1 MYASEANDKRMSEQA
16 LNKQAFAEVEKQL
29 QDQKIAKVKE
39 YILQTLN
46 SIDIKKNEKAR
57 IEESLR
63 ILNLDLEDLRNG
75 KFDKIEERNKSSQL
89 AQSISSYLPIDLAQA
104 KFVNWPELTNG
115 TYQTQF
121 KIWYF

>member
-1 MYASEANDKRMSEQA
+1 MLKRHNDKRMSEKD

-29 QDQKIAKVKE
+29 QDQKIVKVKE

-75 KFDKIEERNKSSQL
+75 KFEKIEERNKSSQL
-89 AQSISSYLPIDLAQA
+89 AQSISSYLPIDFPF
-104 KFVNWPELTNG
+104 KVINWPELTNG

>member
-1 MYASEANDKRMSEQA
+1 MSEKD

-89 AQSISSYLPIDLAQA
+89 AQSISSYLPIDMPF
-104 KFVNWPELTNG
+104 KVINWPELTNG